1 MARSVK
7 QQSRHD
13 AEVAR
18 FARRYEREGYH
29 VKADIKGYPQP
40 DTIGGY
46 RPDVVA
52 KKGIA
57 RKIVE
62 IETMASVDSAR
73 DQKQQATFQNA
84 AKRSKATSFIRK
96 VV

>member
-18 FARRYEREGYH
+18 IARSYEREGYD

-52 KKGIA
+52 KKGTT

-62 IETMASVDSAR
+62 VETTASVNSAR
-73 DQKQQATFQNA
+73 DQKQQATFQYA

>member
-18 FARRYEREGYH
+18 FARRCERGGYD

-52 KKGIA
+52 TKGTA

-62 IETMASVDSAR
+62 VETTASVDSAR
-73 DQKQQATFQNA
+73 DQKQQAAFRMA
-84 AKRSKATSFIRK
+84 EKRSKTTSFMRK